1 MDFYSKNMAKEQYG
15 IITAKK
21 PEFPQRALLRVPNR
35 EDKLFVAYPAFG
47 PDAYEGNLKT
57 MSRNYSYPKTKK
69 IISFREPTTSESI
82 SAAAYDFEN
91 IAKPQIFDS
100 KELQVW
106 RIVKT
111 SEGVFAN
118 PPKDA
123 QGNPIIDEQILK
135 SYLNKSMEVNGI
147 WLYNGEDA
155 RDFGFAPYETFT
167 EGKQDCDDFCKD
179 GLARVLEHTSE
190 KQAKNLR
197 EIVSSKNYPH
207 GVDIWG
213 FDEVKKPFLR
223 VVDLNSG
230 FGSKRLLVCSSSG
243 KGGGS
248 YAFGVLNEE
257 KKYEATSTLSR
268 RLILEKS

>member
-1 MDFYSKNMAKEQYG
+1 MEKTKYG
-15 IITAKK
+15 IIKAK
-21 PEFPQRALLRVPNR
+21 FPQRDLLRVPHK
-35 EDKLFVAYPAFG
+35 EDSLIVGFLAFG
-47 PDAYEGNLKT
+47 PDYFESNIEK
-57 MSRNYSYPKTKK
+57 MQKVYSHPRTRKK
-69 IISFREPTTSESI
+69 ISFREPTTSESI

-100 KELQVW
+100 KELQAG

-111 SEGVFAN
+111 SEGVFVN

-167 EGKQDCDDFCKD
+167 EGKQDCDLFVEE

-190 KQAKNLR
+190 KQAKNFR
-197 EIVSSKNYPH
+197 EIASSKNYPH
-207 GVDIWG
+207 GVDVWG

-230 FGSKRLLVCSSSG
+230 FGSERLLVYSSSG
-243 KGGGS
+243 KGRGS
-248 YAFGVLNEE
+248 YAFGVLDEE
-257 KKYEATSTLSR
+257 RIESTLSR
-268 RLILEKS
+268 RLILEKSH

>member
-1 MDFYSKNMAKEQYG
+1 MAEEQYR
-15 IITAKK
+15 IIES
-21 PEFPQRALLRVPNR
+21 EFPQRALLRVPNR

-100 KELQVW
+100 KALQAG

-111 SEGVFAN
+111 SEGIFAN
-118 PPKDA
+118 PPKDE
-123 QGNPIIDEQILK
+123 QGNPIIDEKTLK
-135 SYLNKSMEVNGI
+135 SYLNKSIEVNGI

-167 EGKQDCDDFCKD
+167 EGEQDYDDFLEE

-190 KQAKNLR
+190 KQAKNFR
-197 EIVSSKNYPH
+197 EIASSKNYPH
-207 GVDIWG
+207 GVDVWG
-213 FDEVKKPFLR
+213 FDEEDEEVKKPFLR
-223 VVDLNSG
+223 VVDLDSG
-230 FGSKRLLVCSSSG
+230 FGSERLDVYCLSG
-243 KGGGS
+243 KGEGN
-248 YAFGVLNEE
+248 YAYGVLDESASQ
-257 KKYEATSTLSR
+257 K
-268 RLILEKS
+268 